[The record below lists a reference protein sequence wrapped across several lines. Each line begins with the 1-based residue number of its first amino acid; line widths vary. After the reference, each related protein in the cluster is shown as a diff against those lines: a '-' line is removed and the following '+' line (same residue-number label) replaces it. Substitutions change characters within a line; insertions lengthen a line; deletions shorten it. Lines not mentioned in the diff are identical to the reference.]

1 MDIKTFARELVADF
15 KKMYPEYFKNENE
28 LIPQMVGAISL
39 IASLAI
45 EKHERESHPKHNPQS
60 L

>member
-1 MDIKTFARELVADF
+1 MDVKAFARELVADF
-15 KKMYPEYFKNENE
+15 KKMYPEYFKEENE

-39 IASLAI
+39 IVSLAF
-45 EKHERESHPKHNPQS
+45 EKHERESHSKHSHQS